1 VPDQPKDSIAQ
12 VSQSINWLVGLS
24 GGAIGGALLKF
35 DWLLKLRLSAKLVF
49 LAASCCFL
57 SSILFGVYYAF
68 QMLAV
73 GRYGDELNEAKAEWP
88 PNEKRT
94 NDAKDKVDKARDK
107 ARSYHLGTMF
117 TFGLAG
123 IATIVALCIALLAPV
138 TVAKETKTPPNK
150 YLINNSQVYVKGR
163 LSHSHTFLVNQ
174 QTGEVWEMMCRKGN
188 IVEFRRVMRTN
199 YDGTEEQQNMGG
211 GTHRGG
217 TNEE

>member
-1 VPDQPKDSIAQ
+1 VPDESKDSIAQ

-35 DWLLKLRLSAKLVF
+35 DWLTKLRLSAKLAF
-49 LAASCCFL
+49 LTAACFFF

-73 GRYGDELNEAKAEWP
+73 RRYRDELGEAQAEWP
-88 PNEKRT
+88 PNDKRT
-94 NDAKDKVDKARDK
+94 DDAKNKLSKARGK

-123 IATIVALCIALLAPV
+123 IATIVVLCIALLAPP
-138 TVAKETKTPPNK
+138 TVAKETKPPPNK
-150 YLINNSQVYVKGR
+150 YLISNSQVYVRGR
-163 LSHSHTFLVNQ
+163 LSHSHTFLLDQ

-188 IVEFRRVMRTN
+188 LVEFRRVVRTN
-199 YDGTEEQQNMGG
+199 RDGTVEEQQD
-211 GTHRGG
+211 TPPDVAKHP
-217 TNEE
+217 